1 MSGVGRETGSTISPV
16 VNGRGSVIFVLLYI
30 HYPPWERLDIV
41 ETPEAVCLIE
51 KKRTLPSIRRHRLFV
66 PVWHGDRTRS
76 HRVRLFRLFVKGPD
90 GDQVQRHPSRVGCG
104 QNSHVSGGGTAFVP
118 HLARL
123 CSGGLS
129 GWVKCVKRRF
139 HYVGKCNPGRE
150 TYCSLNKNQTDI
162 ECGMKMSVLLCRRTE
177 VWKKVWFESP
187 PVCSFH
193 SQTVRQASCCLC
205 SCCWCWWW
213 WKQWHADTRVLFMDE
228 LVSAKSAR
236 KDTNT
241 YGTSL
246 ICIPPS
252 GV

>member
-1 MSGVGRETGSTISPV
+1 MWSECLYRSPTFAPQSFVVGLFCLFVFKKKKLWAVEYNGTIALPSGWQTPPPPPLPLMSGVGRETGSAISPV

-129 GWVKCVKRRF
+129 GWVKCVKRQF

-150 TYCSLNKNQTDI
+150 TYCSLNKIKLT
-162 ECGMKMSVLLCRRTE
+162 
-177 VWKKVWFESP
+177 
-187 PVCSFH
+187 
-193 SQTVRQASCCLC
+193 
-205 SCCWCWWW
+205 
-213 WKQWHADTRVLFMDE
+213 
-228 LVSAKSAR
+228 
-236 KDTNT
+236 
-241 YGTSL
+241 
-246 ICIPPS
+246 
-252 GV
+252 